1 MKEALEMVIAF
12 IKGLMQP
19 LITVVGLGMGWFLV
33 MTGKVS
39 PDQAWLIPVGIIAY
53 WFADKSGIWDKLFK
67 GESPKVNTSTIGTSP
82 KVEGWGDC
90 DCDECTSN
98 TPPVIP
104 FAPATPEGSPKV
116 EKVIDSIFEDLEADG
131 IKPDVSAVSS
141 RIVSWLG
148 AHEGELTGAE
158 RAELIQAGIN
168 YASNAYVTV
177 TGLQSVPKFYAE
189 VADYNKWWRNNK
201 AACKAPAG
209 AAKAV
214 LMTLRDLLG
223 RRDGV
228 A

>member
-1 MKEALEMVIAF
+1 MKDTMEAIISF
-12 IKGLMQP
+12 TKGMMQP
-19 LITVVGLGMGWFLV
+19 LITMAMMVVFIGFAGSGKLPVEWTLGLISATLLFWFGYTAV
-33 MTGKVS
+33 KNFNSVDS
-39 PDQAWLIPVGIIAY
+39 
-53 WFADKSGIWDKLFK
+53 
-67 GESPKVNTSTIGTSP
+67 SPKVNTSTIGTSP

-90 DCDECTSN
+90 DCDECTGN

-116 EKVIDSIFEDLEADG
+116 EKVIDSIFEDLAADG
-131 IKPDVSAVSS
+131 IKPDVSSVSS